1 MNQTTKPRRTQAERS
16 AATKAKILD
25 AAQSLI
31 TKRGL
36 AHTSTQDIAEEAN
49 VSRGAMLHHF
59 PSRNVL
65 IRAAYADVLQRE
77 VTLVRDFARTLPPGR
92 VKLKELTYYIWERY
106 QSGVFHVSMDYISEA
121 RVNTEELNYVSV
133 ESQKF
138 NDALNDVWHIELAAF
153 GCDPELRQAMMNE
166 FMCLVRGMAFQSQ
179 WRKEPEYFHK
189 MLRDWLSRA
198 QDILVPDFT
207 AR

>member
-31 TKRGL
+31 ARRGL
-36 AHTSTQDIAEEAN
+36 AHTSTQDIAGEAN

-59 PSRNVL
+59 PSRNAL
-65 IRAAYADVLQRE
+65 IRAAYADMLQRE
-77 VTLVRDFARTLPPGR
+77 VTLVRDFARTLPPGQD
-92 VKLKELTYYIWERY
+92 KLKELTDYIWERY
-106 QSGVFHVSMDYISEA
+106 PKGVFHVSMDYISEA
-121 RVNTEELNYVSV
+121 RVDAEELSYVSD

-153 GCDPELRQAMMNE
+153 GCDPETRQAMMNE

-179 WRKEPEYFHK
+179 WRREPEYFHK
-189 MLRDWLSRA
+189 MLRDWLARA
-198 QDILVPDFT
+198 QSVLVPRFT
-207 AR
+207 AG